1 MMRSIIVASLRFRYI
16 LVAASVAM
24 LVIGGLQ
31 LRDTRIDVFPEF
43 APPRVEVQTDAL
55 GLSAQEVEELI
66 TVPLEQGLTGM
77 PRLETLRSKS
87 IPQQSS
93 IELIFEKKTDVIEAR
108 RLVAE
113 RLQTITPTL
122 PSWATPPVVLQPL
135 SATSRVMK
143 IGVRSDSLDL
153 IEQSTIVR
161 YKIRPQLMAL
171 PGVANVAVWGM
182 RKNQWQIQVD
192 PPRMREAG
200 VTLEQVMAAASAG
213 TDAGLLKH
221 RTGTKI
227 GTGGY
232 VDAGDQRYVVQHSLP
247 LDSAESI
254 SQVVVGQERG
264 RTVLMSDVADVVKG
278 HQPLIG
284 DAVINDGEGLLLIV
298 EKLPWGNT
306 LDVTRQVEQTL
317 ATMQPA
323 LGDLEI
329 DSTIFRPASFVELA
343 IENLTQALTLGI
355 LLVAVVLMFFLFQ
368 WRTALISL
376 LAIPL
381 SLVTAALV
389 LHHRGET
396 TNTMVLAGLVIA
408 VGVVVDDAIIDVE
421 NIVRRLRQN
430 RAEGGKRSTAS
441 VVLEASL
448 EVRSPIVYATL
459 IILAAVI
466 PVFFLT
472 GLMGSFFQP
481 LALSYTLAVAAS
493 MLVAVT
499 VTPAMALMLLR
510 RADLPAQAPPAVRW
524 TQAGYARLLRP
535 VVRRPLAAYAV
546 VLALVLGGAAA
557 VPRLGQDL
565 LPTFRERDFL
575 MHWVLEP
582 SASAQ
587 ETLQV
592 TRAASRELRAVP
604 GVRNF
609 GAHAGQAVAGDEVYG
624 FYFVENWIS
633 IDPGQD
639 YEETLDRVQ
648 TVVDGYPGLRRD
660 VQTYLK
666 ERIREVLTGA
676 GDAVVVRV
684 YGDDL
689 DRLESKA
696 HEIEDALKGVAGV
709 TDAHTDLQTKIP
721 QLVVQVDLDKAQA
734 VGLKPGDVRRQASVY
749 LGAQELSDVFRTG
762 KAYDVMVWSVPEAR
776 EHPDHVRDMLI
787 DTPSGD
793 TVRLADIASVEMQ
806 STPSMIRRIDGSRR
820 YDVGAN
826 VEGRSLAAVAEDV
839 EAAVKTVDLP
849 LGYRVEVIGE
859 DAERDAASQRLRL
872 LAGIVIA
879 MILGL
884 LYGSFRRWRLALL
897 SLLTLPMAL
906 VGGVLAAWMSSGTMT
921 IGSFVGLFTVLGI
934 AARNGIL
941 MISHCQHLED
951 AEGVE
956 FGPELVM
963 RAARERLAPILMTT
977 LATALALV
985 PLVVMGD
992 VPGHE
997 IEYPMAIVILGGL
1010 ATSTLLNLFVV
1021 PSLYLRFGRPYVPQ
1035 HRGIPRQREYGVTPA
1050 HLDPS
1055 QGSVRVRRA

>member
-1 MMRSIIVASLRFRYI
+1 MMRRILAVSLRFRY
-16 LVAASVAM
+16 LAVAASVAM
-24 LVIGGLQ
+24 LVMGGLQ
-31 LRDTRIDVFPEF
+31 LRDTPVDVFPEF

-66 TVPLEQGLTGM
+66 TVPMEQGLNGM
-77 PRLETLRSKS
+77 PGLVSLRSKS

-93 IELIFEKKTDVIEAR
+93 IEMIFAKGTDVIDAR
-108 RLVAE
+108 RLVSE
-113 RLQTITPTL
+113 RIQVLTPTL

-153 IEQSTIVR
+153 IEQATLVR
-161 YKIRPQLMAL
+161 YKIRPQLMSL

-182 RKNQWQIQVD
+182 RKNQWQIQID
-192 PPRMREAG
+192 PDRMRKAG
-200 VTLEQVMAAASAG
+200 VTLDQVMTAASAG

-232 VDAGDQRYVVQHSLP
+232 VDAADQRYAVQHVLP
-247 LDSAESI
+247 LDSAETI
-254 SQVVVGQERG
+254 STIVVARQAG
-264 RTVLMSDVADVVKG
+264 RTVTMGDVATVEKG
-278 HQPLIG
+278 HQLLLG
-284 DAVINDGEGLLLIV
+284 DAVIDDGDGLLLIV

-306 LDVTRQVEQTL
+306 LDVTHSVEAAL

-323 LGDLEI
+323 LGDLTI
-329 DSTIFRPASFVELA
+329 DTTIFRPASFVELA
-343 IENLTQALTLGI
+343 VENLSRALTLGI
-355 LLVAVVLMFFLFQ
+355 ILVAIVLMFFLFQ

-376 LAIPL
+376 IAIPL
-381 SLVTAALV
+381 SLVAAALV

-396 TNTMVLAGLVIA
+396 TNTMVLAGLIIA

-421 NIVRRLRQN
+421 NIVRRLREH
-430 RAEGGKRSTAS
+430 RAAGGTRSTAS
-441 VVLEASL
+441 IVLDASL

-481 LALSYTLAVAAS
+481 LALSYTLAVSAS

-499 VTPAMALMLLR
+499 VTPAMALILLR
-510 RADLPAQAPPAVRW
+510 KATLHPKPPPVVRW
-524 TQAGYARLLRP
+524 SQAVYTRLLRP
-535 VVRRPLAAYAV
+535 TVRRPLAAYVVVAALFAGGIAV
-546 VLALVLGGAAA
+546 

-582 SASAQ
+582 SASYD
-587 ETLQV
+587 ETMAV
-592 TRAASRELRAVP
+592 TKAASRELRAVP

-609 GAHAGQAVAGDEVYG
+609 GAHVGQAVNGDEVYG
-624 FYFVENWIS
+624 IYFVENWIS
-633 IDPGQD
+633 IDPDED
-639 YEETLDRVQ
+639 YDETLGRVQ
-648 TVVDGYPGLRRD
+648 SVVDGYPGLRRD

-676 GDAVVVRV
+676 GEAVVVRV
-684 YGDDL
+684 YGDEL
-689 DRLESKA
+689 DVIEDKA
-696 HEIEDALKGVAGV
+696 HEIEKAIAAIPGVK
-709 TDAHTDLQTKIP
+709 DPSTDLQTRIP
-721 QLVVQVDLDKAQA
+721 HLVVQVDLDKAQA
-734 VGLKPGDVRRQASVY
+734 VGLKPGDVRRQAGVY
-749 LGAQELSDVFRTG
+749 LAAQELSDVYRVG

-776 EHPDHVRDMLI
+776 RNPDDVRDMLI
-787 DTPSGD
+787 DTPSGG
-793 TVRLADIASVEMQ
+793 TVRLADIAAVEMQ
-806 STPSMIRRIDGSRR
+806 STPSMIRRIEGSRR
-820 YDVGAN
+820 LDVGAN
-826 VEGRSLAAVAEDV
+826 VEGRPLADVAADV
-839 EAAVKTVDLP
+839 REAAASVEMP
-849 LGYRVEVIGE
+849 LGYRFEVIGE
-859 DAERDAASQRLRL
+859 DTERAAASQRLRL
-872 LAGIVIA
+872 LSGVAFIV
-879 MILGL
+879 ILGL
-884 LYGSFRRWRLALL
+884 FYGSFRRWRLAVL

-906 VGGVLAAWMSSGTMT
+906 VGGVLAAWFSSGTMT

-941 MISHCQHLED
+941 MISHCQHLETV
-951 AEGVE
+951 EGVA
-956 FGPELVM
+956 FGPELVI

-977 LATALALV
+977 LATGLALV
-985 PLVVMGD
+985 PLVVMGN

-1010 ATSTLLNLFVV
+1010 VTSTLLNLFVV
-1021 PSLYLRFGRPYVPQ
+1021 PSLYLQFGRPKEAHAEVGSETVLSPSET
-1035 HRGIPRQREYGVTPA
+1035 PVLVT
-1050 HLDPS
+1050 
-1055 QGSVRVRRA
+1055 

>member
-1 MMRSIIVASLRFRYI
+1 MMRRIITASLRFRFI
-16 LVAASVAM
+16 VVAASLAM
-24 LVIGGLQ
+24 LVVGGLQ
-31 LRDTRIDVFPEF
+31 LRDTAIDVFPEF

-66 TVPLEQGLTGM
+66 TVPMEQGLTGM
-77 PRLETLRSKS
+77 PGLETLRSKS

-93 IELIFEKKTDVIEAR
+93 IELIFVKGTDVIDAR

-113 RLQTITPTL
+113 RIQTLTPTL

-143 IGVRSDSLDL
+143 IGVRSDSIDL
-153 IEQSTIVR
+153 IEQATLVR
-161 YKIRPQLMAL
+161 YKIRPQLMSL

-182 RKNQWQIQVD
+182 RKNQWQIQID
-192 PPRMREAG
+192 PDRMRAAG
-200 VTLEQVMAAASAG
+200 VTLEEVMTAASAG

-232 VDAGDQRYVVQHSLP
+232 VDSDEQRYVIQHALP

-254 SQVVVGQERG
+254 SKILIKSNGDHSVA
-264 RTVLMSDVADVVKG
+264 MSDVADVVKG
-278 HQPLIG
+278 HQLLIG
-284 DAVINDGEGLLLIV
+284 DAVINDGDGLLLIV

-323 LGDLEI
+323 LGDIEI
-329 DSTIFRPASFVELA
+329 DTTIFRPASFVEQA
-343 IENLTQALTLGI
+343 IENLSQALALGV
-355 LLVAVVLMFFLFQ
+355 LLVAILLAFFLFQ
-368 WRTALISL
+368 WRTAVISL
-376 LAIPL
+376 IAIPL
-381 SLVTAALV
+381 SLVAAALV

-396 TNTMVLAGLVIA
+396 INTMVLAGLVIA

-421 NIVRRLRQN
+421 NIVRRLREH
-430 RAEGGKRSTAS
+430 RAAGGTRPTAS
-441 VVLEASL
+441 IVLEASL
-448 EVRSPIVYATL
+448 EVRSPIIYATF
-459 IILAAVI
+459 IILAAAI

-481 LALSYTLAVAAS
+481 LAFSYTLAVMAS

-499 VTPAMALMLLR
+499 ATPAMALILLR
-510 RADLPAQAPPAVRW
+510 NARLDPRPPPVVRW
-524 TQAGYARLLRP
+524 TQAVYTRMLRP
-535 VVRRPLAAYAV
+535 TVRRPLAAYAV
-546 VLALVLGGAAA
+546 VLGLVAAGVA
-557 VPRLGQDL
+557 VVPRLGQDL

-582 SASAQ
+582 SASYD
-587 ETLQV
+587 ETMTV

-609 GAHAGQAVAGDEVYG
+609 GAHVGQAAMGDEVYG
-624 FYFVENWIS
+624 IYFVENWIS
-633 IDPGQD
+633 IEGEED
-639 YEETLDRVQ
+639 YDETLQRVQ

-676 GDAVVVRV
+676 GEAIIVRV

-689 DRLESKA
+689 DVIEGKA
-696 HEIEDALKGVAGV
+696 HEIEEAIAGISGIK
-709 TDAHTDLQTKIP
+709 DPHTDLQTRIP
-721 QLVVQVDLDKAQA
+721 HLVVQVDLDKAQA
-734 VGLKPGDVRRQASVY
+734 VGLKPGDVRRQAAVH
-749 LGAQELSDVFRTG
+749 LAAVELSDVYRTG
-762 KAYDVMVWSVPEAR
+762 KAYDVMVWSVPESR
-776 EHPDHVRDMLI
+776 QNPDDVRDMLI
-787 DTPSGD
+787 DTPSGG
-793 TVRLADIASVEMQ
+793 TVRLADVASVEMT

-820 YDVGAN
+820 LDVGAN
-826 VEGRSLAAVAEDV
+826 VEGRALADVAADVREAVQSV
-839 EAAVKTVDLP
+839 EMP
-849 LGYRVEVIGE
+849 LGYRVEVTGE
-859 DAERDAASQRLRL
+859 DTERTAASQRLNL
-872 LAGIVIA
+872 LSGVAVLVI
-879 MILGL
+879 LLL
-884 LYGSFRRWRLALL
+884 LYGSFRRWRLAFLG
-897 SLLTLPMAL
+897 LLTLPIAL
-906 VGGVLAAWMSSGTMT
+906 VGGVLAAWMSGGTMT

-941 MISHCQHLED
+941 MVSHAQHLEFL
-951 AEGVE
+951 EGMT
-956 FGPELVM
+956 FGPELVI
-963 RAARERLAPILMTT
+963 RAGRERLAPILMTT

-1010 ATSTLLNLFVV
+1010 ITSTLLNLFVV
-1021 PSLYLRFGRPYVPQ
+1021 PSLYLRFGRSYSGS
-1035 HRGIPRQREYGVTPA
+1035 HRRPA
-1050 HLDPS
+1050 
-1055 QGSVRVRRA
+1055 

>member
-1 MMRSIIVASLRFRYI
+1 MMRRILAVSLRFRY
-16 LVAASVAM
+16 LAVAASVAM
-24 LVIGGLQ
+24 LVMGGLQ
-31 LRDTRIDVFPEF
+31 LRDTPVDVFPEF

-66 TVPLEQGLTGM
+66 TVPMEQGLNGM
-77 PRLETLRSKS
+77 PGLVSLRSKS

-93 IELIFEKKTDVIEAR
+93 IEMIFAKGTDVIDAR
-108 RLVAE
+108 RLVSE
-113 RLQTITPTL
+113 RIQVLTPTL

-153 IEQSTIVR
+153 IEQATLVR

-182 RKNQWQIQVD
+182 RKNQWQIQID
-192 PPRMREAG
+192 PDRMRKAG
-200 VTLEQVMAAASAG
+200 VTLDQVMTAASAG

-232 VDAGDQRYVVQHSLP
+232 VDAADQRYAVQHVLP
-247 LDSAESI
+247 LDSAETI
-254 SQVVVGQERG
+254 STIVVARQDG
-264 RTVLMSDVADVVKG
+264 RTVTMGDVATVEKG
-278 HQPLIG
+278 HQLLLG
-284 DAVINDGEGLLLIV
+284 DAVIDDGDGLLLIV

-306 LDVTRQVEQTL
+306 LDVTHSVEAAL

-323 LGDLEI
+323 LGDLTI
-329 DSTIFRPASFVELA
+329 DTTIFRPASFVELA
-343 IENLTQALTLGI
+343 VENLSRALTLGI
-355 LLVAVVLMFFLFQ
+355 ILVAIVLMFFLFQ

-376 LAIPL
+376 IAIPL
-381 SLVTAALV
+381 SLVAAALV

-396 TNTMVLAGLVIA
+396 TNTMVLAGLIIA

-421 NIVRRLRQN
+421 NIVRRLREH
-430 RAEGGKRSTAS
+430 RAAGGTRSTAS
-441 VVLEASL
+441 IVLDASL

-481 LALSYTLAVAAS
+481 LALSYTLAVSAS

-499 VTPAMALMLLR
+499 VTPAMALILLR
-510 RADLPAQAPPAVRW
+510 KATLHPKPPPVVRW
-524 TQAGYARLLRP
+524 SQAVYTRLLRP
-535 VVRRPLAAYAV
+535 TVRRPLAAYVVVAALFAGGIAV
-546 VLALVLGGAAA
+546 

-582 SASAQ
+582 SASYD
-587 ETLQV
+587 ETMAV
-592 TRAASRELRAVP
+592 TKAASRELRAVP

-609 GAHAGQAVAGDEVYG
+609 GAHVGQAVNGDEVYG
-624 FYFVENWIS
+624 IYFVENWIS
-633 IDPGQD
+633 IDPDED
-639 YEETLDRVQ
+639 YDETLGRVQ
-648 TVVDGYPGLRRD
+648 SVVDGYPGLRRD

-676 GDAVVVRV
+676 GEAVVVRV
-684 YGDDL
+684 YGDEL
-689 DRLESKA
+689 DVIEDKA
-696 HEIEDALKGVAGV
+696 HEIEKAIAAIPGVK
-709 TDAHTDLQTKIP
+709 DPSTDLQTRIP
-721 QLVVQVDLDKAQA
+721 HLVVQVDLDKAQA
-734 VGLKPGDVRRQASVY
+734 VGLKPGDVRRQAGVY
-749 LGAQELSDVFRTG
+749 LAAQELSDVYRVG

-776 EHPDHVRDMLI
+776 RNPDDVRDMLI
-787 DTPSGD
+787 DTPSGG
-793 TVRLADIASVEMQ
+793 TVRLADIAAVEMQ
-806 STPSMIRRIDGSRR
+806 STPSMIRRIEGSRR
-820 YDVGAN
+820 LDVGAN
-826 VEGRSLAAVAEDV
+826 VEGRPLADVAADV
-839 EAAVKTVDLP
+839 REAAASVEMP
-849 LGYRVEVIGE
+849 LGYRFEVIGE
-859 DAERDAASQRLRL
+859 DTERAAASQRLRL
-872 LAGIVIA
+872 LSGVAFIV
-879 MILGL
+879 ILGL
-884 LYGSFRRWRLALL
+884 FYGSFRRWRLAVL

-906 VGGVLAAWMSSGTMT
+906 VGGVLAAWFSSGTMT

-941 MISHCQHLED
+941 MISHCQHLETV
-951 AEGVE
+951 EGVA
-956 FGPELVM
+956 FGPELVI

-977 LATALALV
+977 LATGLALV
-985 PLVVMGD
+985 PLVVMGN

-1010 ATSTLLNLFVV
+1010 VTSTLLNLFVV
-1021 PSLYLRFGRPYVPQ
+1021 PSLYLQFGRPKEAHAEVGSETVLSPSET
-1035 HRGIPRQREYGVTPA
+1035 PVLVT
-1050 HLDPS
+1050 
-1055 QGSVRVRRA
+1055 

>member
-1 MMRSIIVASLRFRYI
+1 MRRILTASLRFRFI
-16 LVAASVAM
+16 VVAASVAM
-24 LVIGGLQ
+24 LVVGGLQ
-31 LRDTRIDVFPEF
+31 LRDTPVDVFPEF

-77 PRLETLRSKS
+77 PGLDTLRSKS

-93 IELIFEKKTDVIEAR
+93 IELIFVKGTDVIEAR
-108 RLVAE
+108 RLVSE
-113 RLQTITPTL
+113 RIQTITPTL

-143 IGVRSDSLDL
+143 IGIRSDSLDL
-153 IEQSTIVR
+153 IEQATLVR
-161 YKIRPQLMAL
+161 YKIRPELMSL

-182 RKNQWQIQVD
+182 RKNQWQIQID
-192 PPRMREAG
+192 PERMRAEG

-232 VDAGDQRYVVQHSLP
+232 VDSGDQRYIVQHVLP
-247 LDSAESI
+247 LDSAETLKQI
-254 SQVVVGQERG
+254 VVDRADD
-264 RTVLMSDVADVVKG
+264 RTIVMGDVAEVVKG
-278 HQPLIG
+278 HQLLIG
-284 DAVINDGEGLLLIV
+284 DAVINDGDGLLLIV

-306 LDVTRQVEQTL
+306 LDVTHEVEESL
-317 ATMQPA
+317 AAMAPA
-323 LGDLEI
+323 LEELEI
-329 DSTIFRPASFVELA
+329 DTTIFRPASFVELA
-343 IENLTQALTLGI
+343 IDNLTQALTLGI
-355 LLVAVVLMFFLFQ
+355 LLVAVVLVFFLFQ
-368 WRTALISL
+368 WRTAVISL
-376 LAIPL
+376 VAIPL
-381 SLVTAALV
+381 SLVAAAYV
-389 LHHRGET
+389 LHLRGET

-421 NIVRRLRQN
+421 NIVRRLREH
-430 RAEGGKRSTAS
+430 RAQGGTRSTAS
-441 VVLEASL
+441 IVLDASM

-459 IILAAVI
+459 IILAAAI

-499 VTPAMALMLLR
+499 VTPAMALILLR
-510 RADLPAQAPPAVRW
+510 RATLQAEAPRHVRAL
-524 TQAGYARLLRP
+524 QGGYTRVLRRT
-535 VVRRPLAAYAV
+535 VRRPLAAYVIVA
-546 VLALVLGGAAA
+546 ALVVGGAAV

-582 SASAQ
+582 SASYD
-587 ETLQV
+587 ETMDV
-592 TRAASRELRAVP
+592 TRAASRELREVP

-609 GAHAGQAVAGDEVYG
+609 GAHVGQAAMGDEVYG
-624 FYFVENWIS
+624 IYFVENWIS
-633 IDPGQD
+633 IDPDQD
-639 YEETLDRVQ
+639 YEATLDRVQ

-676 GDAVVVRV
+676 GEAVVVRV
-684 YGDDL
+684 FGDDL
-689 DRLESKA
+689 DVIEDKA
-696 HEIEDALKGVAGV
+696 HEIEDAIAGIPGVR
-709 TDAHTDLQTKIP
+709 DPHTDLQTRIP
-721 QLVVQVDLDKAQA
+721 HLVVEVDLDKAQA
-734 VGLKPGDVRRQASVY
+734 VGLKPGDVRRQTAIY
-749 LGAQELSDVFRTG
+749 LAAEELSDVFRTG

-776 EHPDHVRDMLI
+776 QTPDHVRDLLI
-787 DTPSGD
+787 DTPGGD
-793 TVRLADIASVEMQ
+793 TVRLGDIASVEMS

-820 YDVGAN
+820 LDVGAN
-826 VEGRSLAAVAEDV
+826 VEGRPLADVAADV
-839 EAAVKTVDLP
+839 EAAAMAVELP
-849 LGYRVEVIGE
+849 VGYRVEVSGE
-859 DAERDAASQRLRL
+859 DTERAAASQRLRL
-872 LAGIVIA
+872 LSGVAFLA
-879 MILGL
+879 ILGL
-884 LYGSFRRWRLALL
+884 LYGSFRRWRLAVL

-906 VGGVLAAWMSSGTMT
+906 VGGVLAAWLTGGTMT

-941 MISHCQHLED
+941 MISHCQHLE
-951 AEGVE
+951 AVEGVT
-956 FGPELVM
+956 FGPELVV
-963 RAARERLAPILMTT
+963 RAAKERLAPILMTT

-1010 ATSTLLNLFVV
+1010 LTSTLLNLFVV
-1021 PSLYLRFGRPYVPQ
+1021 PSLYLRFGRPREAPAYATQPDTRVLGPQ
-1035 HRGIPRQREYGVTPA
+1035 RQPAVT
-1050 HLDPS
+1050 
-1055 QGSVRVRRA
+1055 

>member
-1 MMRSIIVASLRFRYI
+1 MMRRILIVSLRFRYI
-16 LVAASVAM
+16 AVAAAVAM
-24 LVIGGLQ
+24 LVVGGLQ
-31 LRDTRIDVFPEF
+31 LRETPVDVFPEF
-43 APPRVEVQTDAL
+43 APPKVEVQTDAL

-77 PRLETLRSKS
+77 PALVTLRSKS

-93 IELIFEKKTDVIEAR
+93 VELIFAKGTDVIEAR

-113 RLQTITPTL
+113 RIQTITPTL

-143 IGVRSDSLDL
+143 IGVRSESLDL
-153 IEQSTIVR
+153 IEQATLVR

-182 RKNQWQIQVD
+182 RKNQWQIQID
-192 PPRMREAG
+192 PERMRAAG

-232 VDAGDQRYVVQHSLP
+232 VDDGAQRQAVQHVLP

-254 SQVVVGQERG
+254 SRILVAQVNDRSVALG
-264 RTVLMSDVADVVKG
+264 DVATVVKG
-278 HQPLIG
+278 HQLLIG
-284 DAVINDGEGLLLIV
+284 DAVINDGDGLLLIV

-306 LDVTRQVEQTL
+306 LDVTTDVEETL

-323 LGDLEI
+323 LGDLEL
-329 DSTIFRPASFVELA
+329 DTTIFRPASFVELA
-343 IENLTQALTLGI
+343 IDNLTRALTLGI
-355 LLVAVVLMFFLFQ
+355 ILVAIVLMFFLFQ
-368 WRTALISL
+368 WRTALISIA
-376 LAIPL
+376 AIPL
-381 SLVTAALV
+381 SLVAAALV
-389 LHHRGET
+389 LYARGET

-421 NIVRRLRQN
+421 NIVRRLREH
-430 RAEGGKRSTAS
+430 RAAGGTRSTAS
-441 VVLEASL
+441 IVLEASL

-459 IILAAVI
+459 IILAAAI

-493 MLVAVT
+493 MVVAIT
-499 VTPAMALMLLR
+499 VTPAMALILLR
-510 RADLPAQAPPAVRW
+510 KAKLDPKPPLVVRW
-524 TQAGYARLLRP
+524 TQAGYDRLLRP
-535 VVRRPLAAYAV
+535 VVRRPIAAYAV
-546 VLALVLGGAAA
+546 VVALVAGGIVV

-582 SASAQ
+582 SASYD
-587 ETLQV
+587 ETMVV
-592 TRAASRELRAVP
+592 TKAASRELRAVP

-609 GAHAGQAVAGDEVYG
+609 GAHVGQAAMGDEVYG
-624 FYFVENWIS
+624 IYFVENWIS
-633 IDPGQD
+633 IDPEED
-639 YEETLDRVQ
+639 YDATLARVQ
-648 TVVDGYPGLRRD
+648 QVVDGYPGLRRD

-676 GDAVVVRV
+676 GEAVVVRV

-689 DRLESKA
+689 DVIEAKA
-696 HEIEDALKGVAGV
+696 HEIEDAIETIPGVK
-709 TDAHTDLQTKIP
+709 DPHTDLQTRIP
-721 QLVVQVDLDKAQA
+721 HLVVQVDLDKAQA
-734 VGLKPGDVRRQASVY
+734 VGLKPGDVRRQAAVY
-749 LGAQELSDVFRTG
+749 LAAEELSDVYRVG
-762 KAYDVMVWSVPEAR
+762 KAYDVMVWSVPESR
-776 EHPDHVRDMLI
+776 RNPDHVRDMLI
-787 DTPSGD
+787 DTPAGG
-793 TVRLADIASVEMQ
+793 TVRLADVASVEMS

-820 YDVGAN
+820 LDVGAN
-826 VEGRSLAAVAEDV
+826 VEGRALADVAEDV
-839 EAAVKTVDLP
+839 RVAAATVPLP
-849 LGYRVEVIGE
+849 LGYRFEVIGE
-859 DAERDAASQRLRL
+859 DTEREAASQRLRL
-872 LAGIVIA
+872 LSIIA
-879 MILGL
+879 FLVILGL
-884 LYGSFRRWRLALL
+884 LYGSFRRWRLAFL
-897 SLLTLPMAL
+897 SLLTLPMAF
-906 VGGVLAAWMSSGTMT
+906 VGGVLAAWATGGTMT

-951 AEGVE
+951 IEGVT
-956 FGPELVM
+956 FGPDLVLQ
-963 RAARERLAPILMTT
+963 AARERLAPILMTT

-1010 ATSTLLNLFVV
+1010 VTSTLLNLFVV
-1021 PSLYLRFGRPYVPQ
+1021 PSLYLRFGRRRPSSTSGGGTVM
-1035 HRGIPRQREYGVTPA
+1035 PRSGPA
-1050 HLDPS
+1050 TEPAIS
-1055 QGSVRVRRA
+1055 

>member
-1 MMRSIIVASLRFRYI
+1 MMRFILAASLRFRYI
-16 LVAASVAM
+16 AVAASIAM
-24 LVIGGLQ
+24 LVIGGMQ
-31 LRDTRIDVFPEF
+31 LRDTRVDVFPEF

-55 GLSAQEVEELI
+55 GLSAQEVEELV

-77 PRLETLRSKS
+77 PGLETLRSKS

-93 IELIFEKKTDVIEAR
+93 IELIFVKGTDVIEAR
-108 RLVAE
+108 RLVTE
-113 RLQTITPTL
+113 RLQVITPTL
-122 PSWATPPVVLQPL
+122 PSWATPPIVLQPL

-153 IEQSTIVR
+153 IEQATIVR
-161 YKIRPQLMAL
+161 YKIRPQLMSL

-192 PPRMREAG
+192 PERMREAD

-232 VDAGDQRYVVQHSLP
+232 VDTADQRYVVQHNLP

-254 SQVVVGQERG
+254 SQVVVTEAGG
-264 RTVLMSDVADVVKG
+264 RTVLMGDVADVVKG
-278 HQPLIG
+278 HQLLIG

-306 LDVTRQVEQTL
+306 LDVTRDVEEAL
-317 ATMQPA
+317 AEMDPA

-329 DSTIFRPASFVELA
+329 DTTIFRPASFVELA

-381 SLVTAALV
+381 SLVAAALV
-389 LHHRGET
+389 LHLRGET

-421 NIVRRLRQN
+421 NIVRRLREH
-430 RAEGGKRSTAS
+430 RARGGTRSTAS
-441 VVLEASL
+441 IVLEASL
-448 EVRSPIVYATL
+448 EVRSPIVYATF
-459 IILAAVI
+459 IILAAAI

-499 VTPAMALMLLR
+499 VTPAMALILLR
-510 RADLPAQAPPAVRW
+510 KATLKAQAPPLVRW
-524 TQAGYARLLRP
+524 TQAAYTRLLRP
-535 VVRRPLAAYAV
+535 TVRRPLAAYAV
-546 VLALVLGGAAA
+546 VVALVAGGVAV

-582 SASAQ
+582 SASYE
-587 ETLQV
+587 ETMEV
-592 TRAASRELRAVP
+592 TRAASEELRAVP

-624 FYFVENWIS
+624 IYFVENWIS
-633 IDPGQD
+633 IDPDQD
-639 YEETLDRVQ
+639 YDETLANVQ
-648 TVVDGYPGLRRD
+648 EVVDGYPGLRRD

-676 GDAVVVRV
+676 GEAVVVRV

-689 DRLESKA
+689 DVIEDKA
-696 HEIEDALKGVAGV
+696 HEIEEAIAAIPGVK
-709 TDAHTDLQTKIP
+709 DPHTDLQTRIP
-721 QLVVQVDLDKAQA
+721 HLVVQVDLDKAQA
-734 VGLKPGDVRRQASVY
+734 VGLKPGDVRRQAAVMLS
-749 LGAQELSDVFRTG
+749 AQELSDVFRSG
-762 KAYDVMVWSVPEAR
+762 KAYDVMVWSVPESR
-776 EHPDHVRDMLI
+776 RNPDDVRDMLI
-787 DTPSGD
+787 DTPTGE
-793 TVRLADIASVEMQ
+793 TVRLADIATVEMQ

-820 YDVGAN
+820 LDVGAN
-826 VEGRSLAAVAEDV
+826 VEGRPLADVAADV
-839 EAAVKTVDLP
+839 EAAAAGVELP
-849 LGYRVEVIGE
+849 LGYRIEVVGE
-859 DAERDAASQRLRL
+859 DTERAAASQRLNL
-872 LAGIVIA
+872 LAVVA
-879 MILGL
+879 ALVILGL

-897 SLLTLPMAL
+897 SMLTLPIAL
-906 VGGVLAAWMSSGTMT
+906 VGGVLAAWLTSGTMT

-941 MISHCQHLED
+941 LISHCQHLETQ
-951 AEGVE
+951 EGVP
-956 FGPELVM
+956 FGPELVI

-1010 ATSTLLNLFVV
+1010 LTSTLLNLFVV
-1021 PSLYLRFGRPYVPQ
+1021 PSLYLRFGRS
-1035 HRGIPRQREYGVTPA
+1035 REPRHAAEQP
-1050 HLDPS
+1050 D
-1055 QGSVRVRRA
+1055 RVRPRAPQPVTG

>member
-1 MMRSIIVASLRFRYI
+1 MMRRILTVSLRFRY
-16 LVAASVAM
+16 LAVAASVAM
-24 LVIGGLQ
+24 LVMGGLQ
-31 LRDTRIDVFPEF
+31 LRDTPVDVFPEF

-66 TVPLEQGLTGM
+66 TVPMEQGLNGM
-77 PRLETLRSKS
+77 PGLVSLRSKS

-93 IELIFEKKTDVIEAR
+93 IEMIFAKGTDVIDAR
-108 RLVAE
+108 RLVSE
-113 RLQTITPTL
+113 RIQVLTPTL

-153 IEQSTIVR
+153 IEQATLVR
-161 YKIRPQLMAL
+161 YKIRPQLMSL

-182 RKNQWQIQVD
+182 RKNQWQIQID
-192 PPRMREAG
+192 PDRMRKAG
-200 VTLEQVMAAASAG
+200 VTLDQVMTAASAG

-232 VDAGDQRYVVQHSLP
+232 VDAADQRFAVQHVLP
-247 LDSAESI
+247 LDSAETI
-254 SQVVVGQERG
+254 TKIVVARQDG
-264 RTVLMSDVADVVKG
+264 RTISMGDVATVAKG
-278 HQPLIG
+278 HQLLLG
-284 DAVINDGEGLLLIV
+284 DAVINDGDGLLLIV

-306 LDVTRQVEQTL
+306 LDVTRAVEASL

-329 DSTIFRPASFVELA
+329 DTTIFRPASFVELA
-343 IENLTQALTLGI
+343 IDNLSRALTLGI
-355 LLVAVVLMFFLFQ
+355 ILVAIVLMFFLFQ
-368 WRTALISL
+368 WRMALISL
-376 LAIPL
+376 VAIPL
-381 SLVTAALV
+381 SLVAAALV

-421 NIVRRLRQN
+421 NIVRRLREH
-430 RAEGGKRSTAS
+430 RAEGGTRSTAS
-441 VVLEASL
+441 IVLDASL

-481 LALSYTLAVAAS
+481 LALSYTLAVSAS

-499 VTPAMALMLLR
+499 VTPAMALILLR
-510 RADLPAQAPPAVRW
+510 KAKLHPKPPPVVRW
-524 TQAGYARLLRP
+524 SQAAYTRLLRP
-535 VVRRPLAAYAV
+535 TVRRPLAAYVIVAALFAGGIAV
-546 VLALVLGGAAA
+546 

-582 SASAQ
+582 SASYD
-587 ETLQV
+587 ETMAV
-592 TRAASRELRAVP
+592 TKAASRELRAVP

-624 FYFVENWIS
+624 IYFVENWIS
-633 IDPGQD
+633 IDPDQD
-639 YEETLDRVQ
+639 YDETLARVQ
-648 TVVDGYPGLRRD
+648 SVVDGYPGLRRD

-676 GDAVVVRV
+676 GEAIVVRV
-684 YGDDL
+684 YGDEL
-689 DRLESKA
+689 DVIEEKA
-696 HEIEDALKGVAGV
+696 HEIEEAIAGIPGVK
-709 TDAHTDLQTKIP
+709 DPSTDLQTRIP
-721 QLVVQVDLDKAQA
+721 HLVVQVDLDKAQA
-734 VGLKPGDVRRQASVY
+734 VGLKPGDVRRQAGVY
-749 LGAQELSDVFRTG
+749 LAAQELSDVYRVG
-762 KAYDVMVWSVPEAR
+762 KAYDVMVWSVPESR
-776 EHPDHVRDMLI
+776 RNPDDVRDMLI
-787 DTPSGD
+787 DTPSGG
-793 TVRLADIASVEMQ
+793 TVRLADIAAVEMQ
-806 STPSMIRRIDGSRR
+806 STPSMIRRIEGSRR
-820 YDVGAN
+820 LDVGAN
-826 VEGRSLAAVAEDV
+826 VEGRPLADVAADV
-839 EAAVKTVDLP
+839 REAAATVEMP
-849 LGYRVEVIGE
+849 LGYRFEVIGE
-859 DAERDAASQRLRL
+859 DTERAAASQRLQL
-872 LAGIVIA
+872 LSVVAFVV
-879 MILGL
+879 ILGL
-884 LYGSFRRWRLALL
+884 FYGSFRRWRLAVL

-906 VGGVLAAWMSSGTMT
+906 VGGVLAAWFSSGTMT

-941 MISHCQHLED
+941 MISHCQHLETV
-951 AEGVE
+951 EGVR
-956 FGPELVM
+956 FGPELVI

-985 PLVVMGD
+985 PLVVMGN

-1010 ATSTLLNLFVV
+1010 VTSTLLNLFVV
-1021 PSLYLRFGRPYVPQ
+1021 PSLYLQFGR
-1035 HRGIPRQREYGVTPA
+1035 
-1050 HLDPS
+1050 S
-1055 QGSVRVRRA
+1055 QGASAEVESEPVRSPSETPVLVT

>member
-1 MMRSIIVASLRFRYI
+1 MMRFILAASLRFRYI
-16 LVAASVAM
+16 AVAASIAM
-24 LVIGGLQ
+24 LVIGGMQ
-31 LRDTRIDVFPEF
+31 LRDTRVDVFPEF

-55 GLSAQEVEELI
+55 GLSAQEVEELV

-77 PRLETLRSKS
+77 PGLETLRSKS

-93 IELIFEKKTDVIEAR
+93 IELIFVKGTDVIEAR
-108 RLVAE
+108 RLVTE
-113 RLQTITPTL
+113 RLQVITPTL

-153 IEQSTIVR
+153 IEQATIVR
-161 YKIRPQLMAL
+161 YKIRPQLMSL

-192 PPRMREAG
+192 PERMRAAD

-232 VDAGDQRYVVQHSLP
+232 VDTADQRYVVQHNLP
-247 LDSAESI
+247 LDSAGSI
-254 SQVVVGQERG
+254 SQVVVTEEGG
-264 RTVLMSDVADVVKG
+264 RTVLMGDVADVVKG
-278 HQPLIG
+278 HQLLIG

-306 LDVTRQVEQTL
+306 LDVTRDVEETL
-317 ATMQPA
+317 AEMDPA

-329 DSTIFRPASFVELA
+329 DTTIFRPASFVELA

-381 SLVTAALV
+381 SLVAAALV
-389 LHHRGET
+389 LHLRGET

-421 NIVRRLRQN
+421 NIVRRLREH
-430 RAEGGKRSTAS
+430 RARGGTRSTAS
-441 VVLEASL
+441 IVLEASL
-448 EVRSPIVYATL
+448 EVRSPIVYATF
-459 IILAAVI
+459 IILAAAI

-499 VTPAMALMLLR
+499 VTPAMALILLR
-510 RADLPAQAPPAVRW
+510 KATLKAQAPPLVRW
-524 TQAGYARLLRP
+524 TQAAYTRLLRP
-535 VVRRPLAAYAV
+535 TVRRPLAAYALV
-546 VLALVLGGAAA
+546 VALVAGGVAV

-582 SASAQ
+582 SASYE
-587 ETLQV
+587 ETMAV
-592 TRAASRELRAVP
+592 TRAASEELRAVP

-624 FYFVENWIS
+624 IYFVENWIS
-633 IDPGQD
+633 IDPDQD
-639 YEETLDRVQ
+639 YDETLASVQ
-648 TVVDGYPGLRRD
+648 EVVDGYPGLRRD

-676 GDAVVVRV
+676 GEAVVVRV

-689 DRLESKA
+689 DVIEEKA
-696 HEIEDALKGVAGV
+696 HEIEEAIAAIPGVK
-709 TDAHTDLQTKIP
+709 DPHTDLQTRIP
-721 QLVVQVDLDKAQA
+721 HLVVQVDLDKAQA
-734 VGLKPGDVRRQASVY
+734 VGLKPGDVRRQAAVMLS
-749 LGAQELSDVFRTG
+749 AEELSDVFRQG
-762 KAYDVMVWSVPEAR
+762 KAYDVMVWSVPESR
-776 EHPDHVRDMLI
+776 RTPDDVRDMLI
-787 DTPSGD
+787 DTPTGG
-793 TVRLADIASVEMQ
+793 TVRLADIATVEMQ

-820 YDVGAN
+820 LDVGAN
-826 VEGRSLAAVAEDV
+826 VEGRPLADVAADV
-839 EAAVKTVDLP
+839 EAAAAGVELP
-849 LGYRVEVIGE
+849 LGYRIEVVGE
-859 DAERDAASQRLRL
+859 DTERAAASQRLNL
-872 LAGIVIA
+872 LAVVA
-879 MILGL
+879 ALVILGL

-897 SLLTLPMAL
+897 SMLTLPIAL
-906 VGGVLAAWMSSGTMT
+906 VGGVLAAWLTSGTMT

-941 MISHCQHLED
+941 LISHCQHLETE
-951 AEGVE
+951 EGVP
-956 FGPELVM
+956 FGPELVI

-1010 ATSTLLNLFVV
+1010 LTSTLLNLFVV
-1021 PSLYLRFGRPYVPQ
+1021 PSLYLRFGRSQEPRHAAVQPDPVRPRAPQ
-1035 HRGIPRQREYGVTPA
+1035 PVAG
-1050 HLDPS
+1050 
-1055 QGSVRVRRA
+1055 

>member
-1 MMRSIIVASLRFRYI
+1 MMRLIIIASLRFRYI
-16 LVAASVAM
+16 LVAASLAM

-31 LRDTRIDVFPEF
+31 LRDTRVDVFPEF

-55 GLSAQEVEELI
+55 GLSAQEVEELV

-77 PRLETLRSKS
+77 PGLETLRSKS

-93 IELIFEKKTDVIEAR
+93 IELIFEMKADVIEAR

-113 RLQTITPTL
+113 RIQVITPTL

-135 SATSRVMK
+135 SATSRVIK
-143 IGVRSDSLDL
+143 IGVQSDSLDL

-161 YKIRPQLMAL
+161 YKIRPQLMAI

-192 PPRMREAG
+192 PTRMREAG
-200 VTLEQVMAAASAG
+200 VTLEQVMSAASAG

-232 VDAGDQRYVVQHSLP
+232 VDSDDQRFIVQHSLP

-254 SQVVVGQERG
+254 SQVVVVKEGD
-264 RTVLMSDVADVVKG
+264 RTVLMRDVADVVKG
-278 HQPLIG
+278 HQRLIG

-306 LDVTRQVEQTL
+306 LDVTREVEETL
-317 ATMQPA
+317 ATMDPA
-323 LGDLEI
+323 LGDLKI
-329 DSTIFRPASFVELA
+329 DTTIFRPASFVELA

-355 LLVAVVLMFFLFQ
+355 LLVAIVLMFFLFH

-381 SLVTAALV
+381 SLMTAALV

-421 NIVRRLRQN
+421 NIVRRLREH
-430 RAEGGKRSTAS
+430 RAEGGTRSTAS
-441 VVLEASL
+441 IVLEASL

-459 IILAAVI
+459 IILAAAI

-481 LALSYTLAVAAS
+481 LAMSYTLAVAAS

-499 VTPAMALMLLR
+499 VTPAMALILLR
-510 RADLPAQAPPAVRW
+510 RAKLQAQSPPAVRW
-524 TQAGYARLLRP
+524 TQAAYTRLLRP
-535 VVRRPLAAYAV
+535 TVRRPLAAYVV
-546 VLALVLGGAAA
+546 VLAAVVGGVAV

-582 SASAQ
+582 SASYD
-587 ETLQV
+587 ETMQV

-609 GAHAGQAVAGDEVYG
+609 GAHVGQAVAGDEVYG
-624 FYFVENWIS
+624 IYFVENWIS
-633 IDPGQD
+633 IDPDQD

-648 TVVDGYPGLRRD
+648 SVVDGYPGLRRD

-689 DRLESKA
+689 DVIESKA
-696 HEIEDALKGVAGV
+696 HEIEDAVKEIPGV
-709 TDAHTDLQTKIP
+709 TDLHTDLQTRIP
-721 QLVVQVDLDKAQA
+721 HLIVQVDLDKAQA
-734 VGLKPGDVRRQASVY
+734 VGLKPGDVRRQAAVY
-749 LGAQELSDVFRTG
+749 MGAEELSDVFRTG
-762 KAYDVMVWSVPEAR
+762 KAYDVMVWSVPESR
-776 EHPDHVRDMLI
+776 RNPDHVRDMLI
-787 DTPSGD
+787 DTPSGG
-793 TVRLADIASVEMQ
+793 TVRLADIARVEMQ
-806 STPSMIRRIDGSRR
+806 STPSMIRRVDGSRR
-820 YDVGAN
+820 LDVGAS
-826 VEGRSLAAVAEDV
+826 VEGRPLADVAADV
-839 EAAVKTVDLP
+839 KAAAGSVDLP
-849 LGYRVEVIGE
+849 LGYRIEVIGE
-859 DAERDAASQRLRL
+859 DTERAAASQRLRL
-872 LAGIVIA
+872 LAVVA
-879 MILGL
+879 FAVILGL
-884 LYGSFRRWRLALL
+884 LYGSFRRWRLAVL
-897 SLLTLPMAL
+897 SMVTLPMAL
-906 VGGVLAAWMSSGTMT
+906 VGGVLAAWMTSGTMT

-941 MISHCQHLED
+941 MISHCQHLE
-951 AEGVE
+951 AVEGMT
-956 FGPELVM
+956 FGPELVI

-1010 ATSTLLNLFVV
+1010 TTSTLLNLFVV
-1021 PSLYLRFGRPYVPQ
+1021 PSLYLRFGRAEDPR
-1035 HRGIPRQREYGVTPA
+1035 HKETIPHDLVAQPPA
-1050 HLDPS
+1050 S
-1055 QGSVRVRRA
+1055 QPVMA

>member
-1 MMRSIIVASLRFRYI
+1 MMRRILTVSLRFRY
-16 LVAASVAM
+16 LAVAASVAM
-24 LVIGGLQ
+24 LVMGGLQ
-31 LRDTRIDVFPEF
+31 LRDTPVDVFPEF

-66 TVPLEQGLTGM
+66 TVPMEQGLNGM
-77 PRLETLRSKS
+77 PGLVSLRSKS

-93 IELIFEKKTDVIEAR
+93 IEMIFAKGTDVIDAR
-108 RLVAE
+108 RLVSE
-113 RLQTITPTL
+113 RIQVLTPTL

-153 IEQSTIVR
+153 IEQATLVR
-161 YKIRPQLMAL
+161 YKIRPQLMSL

-182 RKNQWQIQVD
+182 RKNQWQIQID
-192 PPRMREAG
+192 PDRMRKAG
-200 VTLEQVMAAASAG
+200 VTLDQVMTAASAG

-232 VDAGDQRYVVQHSLP
+232 VDAADQRFAVQHVLP
-247 LDSAESI
+247 LDSAETI
-254 SQVVVGQERG
+254 TKIVVARQDG
-264 RTVLMSDVADVVKG
+264 RTISMGDVATVAKG
-278 HQPLIG
+278 HQLLLG
-284 DAVINDGEGLLLIV
+284 DAVINDGDGLLLIV

-306 LDVTRQVEQTL
+306 LDVTHAVEASL

-323 LGDLEI
+323 LGNLEI
-329 DSTIFRPASFVELA
+329 DTTIFRPASFVELA
-343 IENLTQALTLGI
+343 IDNLSRALTLGI
-355 LLVAVVLMFFLFQ
+355 ILVAIVLMFFLFQ
-368 WRTALISL
+368 WRMALISL
-376 LAIPL
+376 VAIPL
-381 SLVTAALV
+381 SLVAAALV

-421 NIVRRLRQN
+421 NIVRRLREH
-430 RAEGGKRSTAS
+430 RAEGGTRSTAS
-441 VVLEASL
+441 IVLDASL

-481 LALSYTLAVAAS
+481 LALSYTLAVSAS

-499 VTPAMALMLLR
+499 VTPAMALILLR
-510 RADLPAQAPPAVRW
+510 KATLHPKPPPVVRW
-524 TQAGYARLLRP
+524 SQAVYTRLLRP
-535 VVRRPLAAYAV
+535 TVRRPLAAYVVVAALFAGGIAV
-546 VLALVLGGAAA
+546 

-582 SASAQ
+582 SASYD
-587 ETLQV
+587 ETMAV
-592 TRAASRELRAVP
+592 TKAASRELRAVP

-609 GAHAGQAVAGDEVYG
+609 GAHVGQAVNGDEVYG
-624 FYFVENWIS
+624 IYFVENWIS
-633 IDPGQD
+633 IDPDED
-639 YEETLDRVQ
+639 YDETLGRVQ
-648 TVVDGYPGLRRD
+648 SVVDGYPGLRRD

-676 GDAVVVRV
+676 GEAVVVRV
-684 YGDDL
+684 YGDEL
-689 DRLESKA
+689 DVIEEKA
-696 HEIEDALKGVAGV
+696 HEIEEAIARIPGVK
-709 TDAHTDLQTKIP
+709 DPSTDLQTRIP
-721 QLVVQVDLDKAQA
+721 HLVVQVDLDKAQA
-734 VGLKPGDVRRQASVY
+734 VGLKPGDVRRQAGVY
-749 LGAQELSDVFRTG
+749 LAAQELSDVYRVG

-776 EHPDHVRDMLI
+776 RNPDDVRDMLI
-787 DTPSGD
+787 DTPSGG
-793 TVRLADIASVEMQ
+793 TVRLADIAAVEMQ
-806 STPSMIRRIDGSRR
+806 STPSMIRRIEGSRR
-820 YDVGAN
+820 LDVGAN
-826 VEGRSLAAVAEDV
+826 VEGRPLADVAADV
-839 EAAVKTVDLP
+839 QEAAATVEMP
-849 LGYRVEVIGE
+849 LGYRFEVIGE
-859 DAERDAASQRLRL
+859 DTERAAASQRLRL
-872 LAGIVIA
+872 LSVVAFVV
-879 MILGL
+879 ILGL
-884 LYGSFRRWRLALL
+884 FYGSFRRWRLAVL

-906 VGGVLAAWMSSGTMT
+906 VGGVLAAWFSSGTMT

-941 MISHCQHLED
+941 MISHCQHLETV
-951 AEGVE
+951 EGVR
-956 FGPELVM
+956 FGPELVI

-985 PLVVMGD
+985 PLVVMGN

-1010 ATSTLLNLFVV
+1010 VTSTLLNLFVV
-1021 PSLYLRFGRPYVPQ
+1021 PSLYLQFGRPKEAQAEVGSETVLSPSET
-1035 HRGIPRQREYGVTPA
+1035 PVLVT
-1050 HLDPS
+1050 
-1055 QGSVRVRRA
+1055 

>member
-1 MMRSIIVASLRFRYI
+1 MMRFVLAASLRFRYI
-16 LVAASVAM
+16 AVAASLAM
-24 LVIGGLQ
+24 LVIGGMQ
-31 LRDTRIDVFPEF
+31 LRDTRVDVFPEF

-55 GLSAQEVEELI
+55 GLSAQEVEELV

-77 PRLETLRSKS
+77 PGLETLRSKS

-93 IELIFEKKTDVIEAR
+93 IELIFVKGTDVIEAR
-108 RLVAE
+108 RLVTE
-113 RLQTITPTL
+113 RLQVITPTL

-153 IEQSTIVR
+153 IEQATIVR
-161 YKIRPQLMAL
+161 YKIRPQLMSL

-182 RKNQWQIQVD
+182 RKNQWQVQVD
-192 PPRMREAG
+192 PERMREAD

-232 VDAGDQRYVVQHSLP
+232 VDTADQRYVVQHNLP

-254 SQVVVGQERG
+254 SQVVVTEETG
-264 RTVLMSDVADVVKG
+264 RTVLMGDVADVVKG
-278 HQPLIG
+278 HQLLIG
-284 DAVINDGEGLLLIV
+284 DAVINDGDGLLLIV

-306 LDVTRQVEQTL
+306 LDVTRDVEETL
-317 ATMQPA
+317 AEMDPA

-329 DSTIFRPASFVELA
+329 DTTIFRPASFVELA

-381 SLVTAALV
+381 SLVAAALV
-389 LHHRGET
+389 LHLRGET

-421 NIVRRLRQN
+421 NIVRRLREH
-430 RAEGGKRSTAS
+430 RARGGTRSTAS
-441 VVLEASL
+441 IVLEASL
-448 EVRSPIVYATL
+448 EVRSPIVYATF
-459 IILAAVI
+459 IILAAAI

-472 GLMGSFFQP
+472 GLMGSFFRP
-481 LALSYTLAVAAS
+481 LALSYTLAVTAS
-493 MLVAVT
+493 MLVAIT
-499 VTPAMALMLLR
+499 VTPAMALILLR
-510 RADLPAQAPPAVRW
+510 KATLTAQAPPLVRW
-524 TQAGYARLLRP
+524 SQAAYTRLLRP
-535 VVRRPLAAYAV
+535 TVRRPVAAYLV
-546 VLALVLGGAAA
+546 VVALVAGAVAV

-582 SASAQ
+582 SASYD
-587 ETLQV
+587 ETMEV
-592 TRAASRELRAVP
+592 TRAASEELRAVP

-624 FYFVENWIS
+624 IYFVENWIS
-633 IDPGQD
+633 IDPDQD
-639 YEETLDRVQ
+639 YDETLANVQ
-648 TVVDGYPGLRRD
+648 EVVDGYPGLRRD

-676 GDAVVVRV
+676 GEAVVVRV

-689 DRLESKA
+689 DVIEEKA
-696 HEIEDALKGVAGV
+696 HEIEEAIAQVPGVK
-709 TDAHTDLQTKIP
+709 DPHTDLQTRIP
-721 QLVVQVDLDKAQA
+721 HLVVQVDLDEAQA
-734 VGLKPGDVRRQASVY
+734 VGLKPGDVRRQAAVMLS
-749 LGAQELSDVFRTG
+749 AQELSDVFRSG
-762 KAYDVMVWSVPEAR
+762 KAYDVMVWSVPESR
-776 EHPDHVRDMLI
+776 RNPDDVRDMLI
-787 DTPSGD
+787 DTPAGG
-793 TVRLADIASVEMQ
+793 TVRLADIATVEMQ

-820 YDVGAN
+820 LDVGAN
-826 VEGRSLAAVAEDV
+826 VEGRPLADVAAEV
-839 EAAVKTVDLP
+839 EAAAATVELP
-849 LGYRVEVIGE
+849 LGYRIEVSGE
-859 DAERDAASQRLRL
+859 DTERAAASERLNL
-872 LAGIVIA
+872 LAVVA
-879 MILGL
+879 CLVILGL
-884 LYGSFRRWRLALL
+884 LYGSFRRWRLAFL
-897 SLLTLPMAL
+897 SMLTLPIAL
-906 VGGVLAAWMSSGTMT
+906 VGGVLAAWLSSGTMT

-941 MISHCQHLED
+941 LISHCQHLETV
-951 AEGVE
+951 EGVP
-956 FGPELVM
+956 FGPDLVV

-1010 ATSTLLNLFVV
+1010 LTSTLLNLFVV
-1021 PSLYLRFGRPYVPQ
+1021 PSLYLRFGRSPE
-1035 HRGIPRQREYGVTPA
+1035 PRQVVVPGDPVAVPPA
-1050 HLDPS
+1050 PQPVLS
-1055 QGSVRVRRA
+1055 

>member
-1 MMRSIIVASLRFRYI
+1 MMRRILTVSLRFRY
-16 LVAASVAM
+16 LAVAASVAM
-24 LVIGGLQ
+24 LVMGGLQ
-31 LRDTRIDVFPEF
+31 LRDTPVDVFPEF

-66 TVPLEQGLTGM
+66 TVPMEQGLNGVPGLVSM
-77 PRLETLRSKS
+77 RSKS

-93 IELIFEKKTDVIEAR
+93 VEMIFSKGTDVIDAR
-108 RLVAE
+108 RLVSE
-113 RLQTITPTL
+113 RIQTITPTL

-153 IEQSTIVR
+153 IEQATLVR
-161 YKIRPQLMAL
+161 YKIRPQLMSL

-182 RKNQWQIQVD
+182 RKNQWQIQID
-192 PPRMREAG
+192 PDRMRKAG
-200 VTLEQVMAAASAG
+200 VTLDQVMTAASAG

-232 VDAGDQRYVVQHSLP
+232 VDDGGQRFAVQHVLP
-247 LDSAESI
+247 LDSAETI
-254 SQVVVGQERG
+254 TKMVVARQDG
-264 RTVLMSDVADVVKG
+264 RTISMGDVATVTKG
-278 HQPLIG
+278 HQLLLG
-284 DAVINDGEGLLLIV
+284 DAVINDGDGLLLIV

-306 LDVTRQVEQTL
+306 LDVTHAVESSL
-317 ATMQPA
+317 AAMQPA
-323 LGDLEI
+323 LGPLEI
-329 DSTIFRPASFVELA
+329 DTTIFRPASFVELA
-343 IENLTQALTLGI
+343 IENLSRALTLGI
-355 LLVAVVLMFFLFQ
+355 VLVAIVLMFFLFQ
-368 WRTALISL
+368 WRMALISL
-376 LAIPL
+376 VAIPL
-381 SLVTAALV
+381 SLVAAALV

-421 NIVRRLRQN
+421 NIVRRLREH
-430 RAEGGKRSTAS
+430 RAAGGTRSTAS
-441 VVLEASL
+441 IVLDASL

-499 VTPAMALMLLR
+499 VTPAMALILLR
-510 RADLPAQAPPAVRW
+510 KAKLHPKPPPVVRW
-524 TQAGYARLLRP
+524 SQAAYTKLLRP
-535 VVRRPLAAYAV
+535 TVRRPLAAYV
-546 VLALVLGGAAA
+546 VVGALLAGGVAI

-582 SASAQ
+582 SASYD
-587 ETLQV
+587 ETMAV
-592 TRAASRELRAVP
+592 TKAASRELRAVP

-609 GAHAGQAVAGDEVYG
+609 GAHVGQAVAGDEVYG
-624 FYFVENWIS
+624 IYFVENWIS
-633 IDPGQD
+633 IDPDED
-639 YEETLDRVQ
+639 YDETLGRVQ
-648 TVVDGYPGLRRD
+648 EVVDGYPGLRRD

-666 ERIREVLTGA
+666 ERIREVLTGGA
-676 GDAVVVRV
+676 GEAVVVRV

-689 DRLESKA
+689 DIIEDKA
-696 HEIEDALKGVAGV
+696 HEIETAIAAVPGVK
-709 TDAHTDLQTKIP
+709 DPSTDLQTRIP
-721 QLVVQVDLDKAQA
+721 HLVVQVDLDKAQA
-734 VGLKPGDVRRQASVY
+734 VGLKPGDVRRQAGVY
-749 LGAQELSDVFRTG
+749 LAAQELSDVYRVG

-776 EHPDHVRDMLI
+776 RNPDDVRDMLI
-787 DTPSGD
+787 DTPSGG
-793 TVRLADIASVEMQ
+793 TVRLADIAAVEMQ

-820 YDVGAN
+820 LDVGAN
-826 VEGRSLAAVAEDV
+826 VEGRPLAAVAADV
-839 EAAVKTVDLP
+839 REAAASVEMP
-849 LGYRVEVIGE
+849 LGYRFEVIGE
-859 DAERDAASQRLRL
+859 DTERAAATQRLRL
-872 LAGIVIA
+872 LSAVAFIV
-879 MILGL
+879 ILGL
-884 LYGSFRRWRLALL
+884 LYGSFRRWRLAVI
-897 SLLTLPMAL
+897 SMLTLPMAL
-906 VGGVLAAWMSSGTMT
+906 VGGVLAAWFSSGTMT

-941 MISHCQHLED
+941 MISHCQHLET
-951 AEGVE
+951 VE
-956 FGPELVM
+956 KVAFGPELVI

-985 PLVVMGD
+985 PLVVMGN

-1010 ATSTLLNLFVV
+1010 VTSTLLNLFVV
-1021 PSLYLRFGRPYVPQ
+1021 PSLYLKFGRAQEARAEEGTEPVLSPTET
-1035 HRGIPRQREYGVTPA
+1035 PVLVT
-1050 HLDPS
+1050 
-1055 QGSVRVRRA
+1055 

>member
-1 MMRSIIVASLRFRYI
+1 MRHILTASLRFRYI
-16 LVAASVAM
+16 VVAASIAM
-24 LVIGGLQ
+24 LVVGGLQ

-66 TVPLEQGLTGM
+66 TVPMEQGLTGM

-93 IELIFEKKTDVIEAR
+93 IELIFTKGTDIIEAR

-113 RLQTITPTL
+113 RIQTITPTL

-135 SATSRVMK
+135 SATSRVLK
-143 IGVRSDSLDL
+143 IGVQSDKIDL
-153 IEQSTIVR
+153 IEQATIVR
-161 YKIRPQLMAL
+161 YKIRPQLMSI

-182 RKNQWQIQVD
+182 RKNQWQIQID
-192 PPRMREAG
+192 PERMRAAG
-200 VTLEQVMAAASAG
+200 VTQEEVMTAASAG

-232 VDAGDQRYVVQHSLP
+232 VDAAGERVAVQHVLP
-247 LDSAESI
+247 LESAESI
-254 SQVVVGQERG
+254 SGIVIKRQASG
-264 RTVLMSDVADVVKG
+264 TVLMGDVADVVKG
-278 HQPLIG
+278 HQLLIG

-306 LDVTRQVEQTL
+306 LDVTRQVEETL

-329 DSTIFRPASFVELA
+329 DTTIFRPASFVELA
-343 IENLTQALTLGI
+343 IENLTQALTLGV
-355 LLVAVVLMFFLFQ
+355 LLVAVLLMFFLFQ
-368 WRTALISL
+368 WRTAVISL
-376 LAIPL
+376 VAIPL
-381 SLVTAALV
+381 SLVAAALV

-421 NIVRRLRQN
+421 NIVRRLREH
-430 RAEGGKRSTAS
+430 RAAGGTRSTAS
-441 VVLEASL
+441 IVLEASL

-459 IILAAVI
+459 IILAAAI

-481 LALSYTLAVAAS
+481 LAFSYTLAVAAS
-493 MLVAVT
+493 MLVAIT
-499 VTPAMALMLLR
+499 TTPAMALILLR
-510 RADLPAQAPPAVRW
+510 NAKLDPKPPPIVRW
-524 TQAGYARLLRP
+524 TQAAYTKVLRP
-535 VVRRPLAAYAV
+535 TVRRPLAAYLV
-546 VLALVLGGAAA
+546 VAALVAGGIAV

-582 SASAQ
+582 SASYD
-587 ETLQV
+587 ETMDV
-592 TRAASRELRAVP
+592 TRAASRELREVP

-609 GAHAGQAVAGDEVYG
+609 GAHVGQAMMGDEVYG
-624 FYFVENWIS
+624 IYFVENWIS
-633 IDPGQD
+633 IDPDED
-639 YEETLDRVQ
+639 YEQTLNRVQ

-676 GDAVVVRV
+676 GEAVVVRV

-689 DRLESKA
+689 DIIEEKA
-696 HEIEDALKGVAGV
+696 HEIEDAIAGIPGVK
-709 TDAHTDLQTKIP
+709 DPHTDLQTRIP
-721 QLVVQVDLDKAQA
+721 HLVVEVDLDKAQA
-734 VGLKPGDVRRQASVY
+734 VGLKPGDVRRQAAVY
-749 LGAQELSDVFRTG
+749 LSAEEMSDVYRVG
-762 KAYDVMVWSVPEAR
+762 KAYDVMVWSVPESR
-776 EHPDHVRDMLI
+776 RTPDHVRDMLI
-787 DTPSGD
+787 DTPSGG
-793 TVRLADIASVEMQ
+793 TVRLADIAAVEMS

-820 YDVGAN
+820 LDVGAN
-826 VEGRSLAAVAEDV
+826 VEGRPLADVAADV
-839 EAAVKTVDLP
+839 KEAANNVELP
-849 LGYRVEVIGE
+849 VGYRVEVTGE
-859 DAERDAASQRLRL
+859 DTERAAASQRLRL
-872 LAGIVIA
+872 LSGVAFLA
-879 MILGL
+879 ILVL

-906 VGGVLAAWMSSGTMT
+906 VGGVLAAWLTSGTMT

-941 MISHCQHLED
+941 MISHCQHLEEV
-951 AEGVE
+951 EGMS
-956 FGPELVM
+956 FGPELVI

-997 IEYPMAIVILGGL
+997 IEYPMALVILGGL
-1010 ATSTLLNLFVV
+1010 ITSTLLNLFVV
-1021 PSLYLRFGRPYVPQ
+1021 PSLYLRFGKSRKPGPVPDEPAAVDQ
-1035 HRGIPRQREYGVTPA
+1035 PSVTQPA
-1050 HLDPS
+1050 ASPA
-1055 QGSVRVRRA
+1055 QT